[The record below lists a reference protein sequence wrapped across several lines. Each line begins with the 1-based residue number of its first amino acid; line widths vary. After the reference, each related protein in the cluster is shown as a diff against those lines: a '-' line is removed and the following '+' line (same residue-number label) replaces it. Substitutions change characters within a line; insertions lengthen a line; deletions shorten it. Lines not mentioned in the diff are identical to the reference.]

1 MSLLDI
7 MMCIFICLGTVRNGE
22 LKEPYLRINLSIC
35 FTFLALISCFIL
47 LVIAYGF
54 WRKRLILRNPESE
67 VGPVSEYI
75 CTLYE
80 GANLNI
86 PGRTTIYLLAFISRQ
101 IVYAATIVFLYED
114 PVF

>member
-1 MSLLDI
+1 MALLDI
-7 MMCIFICLGTVRNGE
+7 MMCTLICLGTVRNGDF
-22 LKEPYLRINLSIC
+22 KEPYLRINLSIC
-35 FTFLALISCFIL
+35 FTILALISCFIL

-54 WRKRLILRNPESE
+54 WRKRLIQRNSESKQ
-67 VGPVSEYI
+67 GPVSGYI
-75 CTLYE
+75 STLYE